1 MLSDMDPDEGLE
13 AARTVPHATSRVCE
27 KSFQSVTA
35 VQHLYKLY
43 KLQYH
48 RRFARDVCEGLG

>member
-35 VQHLYKLY
+35 V
-43 KLQYH
+43 
-48 RRFARDVCEGLG
+48 

>member
-27 KSFQSVTA
+27 KESKVS
-35 VQHLYKLY
+35 
-43 KLQYH
+43 LQ
-48 RRFARDVCEGLG
+48 FSTCTSCTSCNTIEGLQEMYVRV